1 MWAFTYPRCTESA
14 IKTKSSNFFGLENI
28 FARCCSSTLQ
38 LNSRGPYMV
47 KFTLQNSVWLA
58 LISGL
63 LLVERIKKS
72 YDLAEICKLKMIR
85 MEKRCMT
92 LGTRL
97 VLLNGSKK
105 HQLPFILDPREIF

>member
-1 MWAFTYPRCTESA
+1 MWAFIYPRCTESA
-14 IKTKSSNFFGLENI
+14 IKTKSSNFFRLESI

-47 KFTLQNSVWLA
+47 QFTLQNSVWLA

-72 YDLAEICKLKMIR
+72 YD
-85 MEKRCMT
+85 
-92 LGTRL
+92 
-97 VLLNGSKK
+97 
-105 HQLPFILDPREIF
+105 